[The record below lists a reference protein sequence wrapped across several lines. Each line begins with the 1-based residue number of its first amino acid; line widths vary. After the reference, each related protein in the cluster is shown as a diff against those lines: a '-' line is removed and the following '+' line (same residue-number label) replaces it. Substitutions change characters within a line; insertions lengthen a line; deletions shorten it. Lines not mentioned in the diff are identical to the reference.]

1 MIYLASPYSHPD
13 AFVRERRFQA
23 ACEVAARL
31 MQDGHHVFSPIA
43 HSHAIAVQG
52 IPTDWTYWK
61 TFDSHMLA
69 ACGELAVLMLPGW
82 RDSEGVQAEIDL
94 AIELDLPIR
103 FLDPIQDGLVQLPVG
118 ADT

>member
-23 ACEVAARL
+23 ACEAAARL

-43 HSHAIAVQG
+43 HSLTIAVHG
-52 IPTDWTYWK
+52 VPTDWTYWK

-69 ACGELAVLMLPGW
+69 ACGELAVLSRGTHASTSARGYLE
-82 RDSEGVQAEIDL
+82 RHARTVVE
-94 AIELDLPIR
+94 
-103 FLDPIQDGLVQLPVG
+103 
-118 ADT
+118 